1 MQSLSR
7 QIVGSILCVTGI
19 GALFVALVVYERY
32 SRFELSDVL
41 PPIATW
47 ELAGFLWFGKWPVVG
62 LFALIGVLLVV
73 IAPVDLHSDPEASP
87 SSTATLVSDNT
98 IGPMTP
104 FGESWSSPA
113 FRIDSS
119 PGRLLGS

>member
-1 MQSLSR
+1 MRMLLR
-7 QIVGSILCVTGI
+7 QIFGAILCVAGI
-19 GALFVALVVYERY
+19 GALFLALVVYERY
-32 SRFELSDVL
+32 SRFELSEVL

-62 LFALIGVLLVV
+62 LFALIGVLLLV
-73 IAPVDLHSDPEASP
+73 IAPVDLHSEPEASP